1 MKIKCN
7 QKDLSDTLSLVNRAV
22 PSKPTH
28 PILANILMTANG
40 STVTL
45 TAFDL
50 SLGIRSGFNAQVE
63 VEGGIAIPARLFT
76 DIITKLDG
84 EIKIEVSQ
92 VDDAVTVKIK
102 SKSGKY
108 EIRGM
113 LADEFPELPT
123 MNVKEFEIESSVL
136 AEALKACLFCA
147 SADLSR
153 QVLTGVHLTGKQD
166 TLECAAT
173 DGHRLS
179 VVKANRDFGDDF
191 EVTIPAKSLSE
202 LEKILSKQDG
212 KVSMMIDSGIALF
225 KTDSHQLTT
234 RILEGMYPAYNSLI
248 PAHFNRSAVVERKAL
263 ISSLERLS
271 IIADQKTK
279 IVKIDVQ
286 QDKISL
292 SCKSQD
298 VGFGHEELS
307 ARVTGDSITVAFN
320 VGYLLEGLK
329 ALPSSEVQININ
341 QELTPVTFT
350 PLGGLKMLYLAMPV
364 QVTS

>member
-7 QKDLSDTLSLVNRAV
+7 QKDLSDTLFLINRAI

-28 PILANILMTANG
+28 PILANILMVTDKSA
-40 STVTL
+40 VTL

-50 SLGIRSGFNAQVE
+50 SLGIRSSFNAQVE
-63 VEGGIAIPARLFT
+63 EEGCVAIPARVFT

-92 VDDAVTVKIK
+92 VDDAVTVKLK
-102 SKSGKY
+102 AKSGKY
-108 EIRGM
+108 EIKGM

-136 AEALKACLFCA
+136 AEALKASLFCA
-147 SADLSR
+147 SDDLSR

-166 TLECAAT
+166 ALECAAT

-179 VVKANRDFGDDF
+179 VIKANREFGDDF

-212 KVSMMIDSGIALF
+212 KVSMLIDSGIALF
-225 KTDSHQLTT
+225 KTDNHQLIT

-248 PAHFNRSAVVERKAL
+248 PSHFNRSAVVERKAL
-263 ISSLERLS
+263 ISSIERLS

-279 IVKIDVQ
+279 IVKIEVQ
-286 QDKISL
+286 QDKLIL

-320 VGYLLEGLK
+320 AGYLLEGLK
-329 ALPSSEVQININ
+329 ALPGAEVQVNLN

-364 QVTS
+364 QITS